1 MIGDEIMPHQVTV
14 TAQTGPARQL
24 TTTVIPN
31 VNEVI
36 FNPNPKILRVKTD
49 DVNGNIKDFDI
60 AAATTVTCVITA
72 GNYAFTV
79 S

>member
-1 MIGDEIMPHQVTV
+1 MPHQVTV

-31 VNEVI
+31 VNEVV
-36 FNPNPKILRVKTD
+36 FNPNPKLLRVRTD
-49 DVNGNIKDFDI
+49 DVNGNVKDFDLS
-60 AAATTVTCVITA
+60 AATTITATITA
-72 GNYAFTV
+72 GNYAFVV